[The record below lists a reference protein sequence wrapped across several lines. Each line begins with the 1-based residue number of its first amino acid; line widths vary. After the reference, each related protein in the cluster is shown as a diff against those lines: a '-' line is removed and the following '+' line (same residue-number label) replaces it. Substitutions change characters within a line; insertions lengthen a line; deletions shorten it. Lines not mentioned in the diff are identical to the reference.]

1 MLSNQESSLMFL
13 QTIASSLLSTVQISN
28 HVFKQKRDCKTNRE
42 MEKCKNKSHSGGSRH
57 IHAYSGIFMHIQAY
71 IDIIRHI
78 QRYSGI
84 IQAYPGS
91 CITLAYSELWY
102 IKNLGIFKTRGKFR
116 NLIYS
121 KLWHIL
127 NERYIQNRRHTQ
139 NLFKYVLWSAL
150 RNS

>member
-1 MLSNQESSLMFL
+1 
-13 QTIASSLLSTVQISN
+13 
-28 HVFKQKRDCKTNRE
+28 
-42 MEKCKNKSHSGGSRH
+42 MEKCKNKSHSGASRH

-121 KLWHIL
+121 KLWHIQ
-127 NERYIQNRRHTQ
+127 NERYIQNPG
-139 NLFKYVLWSAL
+139 LFRTGDILRTFSNMYYGALWETANGAIIILSSCNYFAISAFHVFWFMK
-150 RNS
+150 